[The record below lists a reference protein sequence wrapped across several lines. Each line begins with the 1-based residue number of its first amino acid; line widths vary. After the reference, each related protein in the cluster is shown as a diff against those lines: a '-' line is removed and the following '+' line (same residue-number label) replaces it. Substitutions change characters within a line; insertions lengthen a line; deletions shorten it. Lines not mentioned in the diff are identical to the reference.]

1 MADIKSHE
9 FDAYLQRPL
18 KDRLYLIYGP
28 DRGLVSERAAQI
40 AAKTGI
46 ALDDPFSLIKLD
58 AADLQQDAGRMLDE
72 VNGIGLF
79 GGEKL
84 VWVRAT
90 GTEKALIE
98 GLSLLSREPPEAGYV
113 IIEAGDLKK
122 GTGLRKVAEAARE
135 IISVACYGDDVRAVN
150 ALIDQELA
158 LENLRITQAARLRLN
173 DALGGDR
180 MASRNEIRKLA
191 LYCRGAAVIE
201 EEQVMEIV
209 GDASAIS
216 VDDCIDAMLKGDANA
231 LDRAIR
237 KITASRTPIFLVLQ
251 ASLKLFQLLDLMRAE
266 MDEKRQPPAQVVAAL
281 GRHLHFRR
289 KPLVETALKT
299 WNAAAIRRELGRLQA
314 AIFQSRARQSLD
326 DTIAMQSLLA
336 VTLQSARR

>member
-1 MADIKSHE
+1 
-9 FDAYLQRPL
+9 
-18 KDRLYLIYGP
+18 
-28 DRGLVSERAAQI
+28 VRAA
-40 AAKTGI
+40 
-46 ALDDPFSLIKLD
+46 
-58 AADLQQDAGRMLDE
+58 
-72 VNGIGLF
+72 
-79 GGEKL
+79 
-84 VWVRAT
+84 

-98 GLSLLSREPPEAGYV
+98 GLSLLSREPPQAGYV

-122 GTGLRKVAEAARE
+122 GTGLRKVAEAGRE

-201 EEQVMEIV
+201 EEQVLEIV

-216 VDDCIDAMLKGDANA
+216 VDDCIDAILKGDANA

-237 KITASRTPIFLVLQ
+237 KITASKTPIFLVLQ
-251 ASLKLFQLLDLMRAE
+251 ASLKLFQLLDLMRSE
-266 MDEKRQPPAQVVAAL
+266 MDEKGQPPAQAVATL

-299 WNAAAIRRELGRLQA
+299 WNAAAILRSFKAGRGKA
-314 AIFQSRARQSLD
+314 
-326 DTIAMQSLLA
+326 
-336 VTLQSARR
+336 